1 MVEKIDVTSLRR
13 DLIDEYIS
21 DINCGS
27 PMDVMIELEIIRCG
41 TDRQLL
47 EFAIKKGIDLK
58 PYEI

>member
-1 MVEKIDVTSLRR
+1 MIEKIDMVSLRR

-41 TDRQLL
+41 NDRQLL
-47 EFAIKKGIDLK
+47 ELAIKKEMDLK
-58 PYEI
+58 PYEV